1 MGDFAINAAGS
12 SLSEEA
18 LKRHQ
23 ELLQELNTRRL
34 QEKLLKSIMGADA
47 LEDTGGMGFFIDQL
61 ALSEVSQLEKR
72 WLSSLER
79 ETGVNLQ
86 GSEVFQ
92 SLTSVLAQ
100 FNKPSA

>member
-1 MGDFAINAAGS
+1 MGDFAINAAAS

-18 LKRHQ
+18 IKRHQ
-23 ELLQELNTRRL
+23 ELLRELNTRRL
-34 QEKLLKSIMGADA
+34 QEKLIKSIMGSDA

-61 ALSEVSQLEKR
+61 ALSDVSQLEKR
-72 WLSSLER
+72 WLDTLER
-79 ETGVNLQ
+79 ETGVPLS